1 MLMFLVLIIILSLE
15 ATVGLPVFFFYLSY
29 KLISRRREQ
38 STLFF
43 LFIVALALAIFYTV
57 SWPVLA
63 FLLLVFHWLSQK
75 NPDKPLLRLVFFFTF
90 NFIFFYL
97 AKLQLNYFYFLH
109 FLAFL
114 FYFYRTKLKNYAS

>member
-90 NFIFFYL
+90 NFTFFYL
-97 AKLQLNYFYFLH
+97 AKLQLNYFYLLH